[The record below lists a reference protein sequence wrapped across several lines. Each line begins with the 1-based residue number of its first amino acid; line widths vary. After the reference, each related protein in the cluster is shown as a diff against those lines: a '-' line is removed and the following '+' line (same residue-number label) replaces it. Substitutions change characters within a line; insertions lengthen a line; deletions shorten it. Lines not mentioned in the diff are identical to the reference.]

1 MFGEFN
7 TTYSS
12 IYFPILLRSN
22 RFARHFLNPLFFDDH
37 KRSGVGEFLKHEEMD
52 TARAY
57 FDLRLGGGG
66 EVLYVHKVRVVDE
79 SVNFFAGYFCFKVS
93 FKCYIMESSKCL
105 L

>member
-1 MFGEFN
+1 
-7 TTYSS
+7 
-12 IYFPILLRSN
+12 
-22 RFARHFLNPLFFDDH
+22 
-37 KRSGVGEFLKHEEMD
+37 MD

-57 FDLRLGGGG
+57 FDLRLGGVAAGLLGMGG